1 MKHAEHD
8 EYAEASAQR
17 ELAEDA
23 GIAEQGIEIVRRDRC
38 VVIRGQ
44 VESEQRRHLI
54 AEKVAAHFPHCEVRN
69 DIVVARVGRP
79 MEAEELA

>member
-17 ELAEDA
+17 ELAEDG
-23 GIAEQGIEIVRRDRC
+23 GIAEQGMEIVRRDGC
-38 VVIRGQ
+38 VVIRGE
-44 VESEQRRHLI
+44 VESEHRRDLI
-54 AEKVAAHFPHCEVRN
+54 AQRVAAHFPHCEVRN
-69 DIVVARVGRP
+69 DIVVVRVGRP